1 MNVRFSIR
9 KLFSSSTQKHLQLF
23 YIYKYFHI
31 THFVTTLQLFV
42 IIQRGV
48 QQKCN
53 TEAEK

>member
-1 MNVRFSIR
+1 MSGFLSENYFQVP
-9 KLFSSSTQKHLQLF
+9 TQKHLQLF
-23 YIYKYFHI
+23 YINKYFHI
-31 THFVTTLQLFV
+31 TNFVTTLQLFV